1 MARYFLLVEERCKI
15 FGKGWLGF
23 LYIRCSLHPVHNIIL
38 STSSNPHVNFTTFYV
53 KHDYNV
59 MICQQI
65 YIGFQGTSFEDKK
78 CCAVVLEYVV
88 LG

>member
-1 MARYFLLVEERCKI
+1 
-15 FGKGWLGF
+15 
-23 LYIRCSLHPVHNIIL
+23 
-38 STSSNPHVNFTTFYV
+38 
-53 KHDYNV
+53 

-65 YIGFQGTSFEDKK
+65 YIGFQGTSFEDKM